1 MAARARPLSGAIDRS
16 REHLKL
22 LLDRAGP
29 VLSGTETA
37 RLLGVDKARVD
48 RLRAERRLLAIPL
61 GEGWAYP
68 AFQFQGG
75 AVLPGLEGLLQ
86 AHEGKESWAVLDLLL
101 APDPA
106 LDGRAPVQALRDGDA
121 TGLRRHVSQS
131 NGDGFA

>member
-1 MAARARPLSGAIDRS
+1 MVIRARPLSGAIDRS
-16 REHLKL
+16 QEHLKL

-48 RLRAERRLLAIPL
+48 TLRAERRLLAIPL

-68 AFQFQGG
+68 ALQFRDG
-75 AVLPGLEGLLQ
+75 AALPGLDRLLE
-86 AHEGKESWAVLDLLL
+86 AHAGKDPWAILDLLL

-106 LDGRAPVQALRDGDA
+106 LNGRAPLEALRAGDA
-121 TGLRRHVSQS
+121 EALSRHVAQAG
-131 NGDGFA
+131 GDGFA